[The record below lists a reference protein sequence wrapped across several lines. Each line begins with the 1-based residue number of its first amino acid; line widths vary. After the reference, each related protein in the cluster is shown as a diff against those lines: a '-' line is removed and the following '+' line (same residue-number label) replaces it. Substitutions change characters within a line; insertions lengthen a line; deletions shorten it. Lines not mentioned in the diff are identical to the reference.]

1 MPRVADAAAW
11 NWNVVWVWL
20 GGAESRLWPTVHR
33 ASPPIWGG
41 MRFPGFLQFA
51 CNGGGF
57 PRHASEPCEAG
68 FGYRSGTNRSGESMP
83 EDVVDESMFE
93 DVVDAF
99 LLCQKLEMCF
109 INEQETVSNL

>member
-1 MPRVADAAAW
+1 MELERGVGVAGRRRIAF
-11 NWNVVWVWL
+11 
-20 GGAESRLWPTVHR
+20 GAGCVFR
-33 ASPPIWGG
+33 ASCG
-41 MRFPGFLQFA
+41 FA

-57 PRHASEPCEAG
+57 PGHASEPCEAG
-68 FGYRSGTNRSGESMP
+68 FGYRSGTNRSGESML

-93 DVVDAF
+93 DVADAF